1 MRMVAFDTET
11 VDGEPLTLQIAD
23 ADGAELIYVSRGTI
37 LTSFLEALRRRGA
50 SAGPNLAWA
59 HHLEFDVGVIFIEEP
74 GIWKARK
81 GHIET
86 ELADGTRVELAY
98 HHLHNPFYHLIIGTQ
113 HWLLPDTMSFV
124 RHSLETACK
133 LLSLPVQKLPRP
145 TYLGTRPPTDAERP
159 DFEAYAK
166 NDALATYALAQYLI
180 NRHREL
186 GIGPTVSIAQ
196 FASAVFRS

>member
-1 MRMVAFDTET
+1 MVEFDTET

-23 ADGAELIYVSRGTI
+23 AGGVELAYVSRETI
-37 LTSFLEALRRRGA
+37 LPTFLEALRRRGA
-50 SAGPNLAWA
+50 ATGPNLAWA
-59 HHLEFDVGVIFIEEP
+59 HHLEFDFGVIFIEEP

-81 GHIET
+81 GHIES

-113 HWLLPDTMSFV
+113 HWLLLDTMSFV
-124 RHSLETACK
+124 RRSLETACK
-133 LLSLPVQKLPRP
+133 RLRLRVQKLPRP
-145 TYLGTRPPTDAERP
+145 AYLGTRPPTNAERS

-166 NDALATYALAQYLI
+166 NDALATYALAEYLI
-180 NRHREL
+180 DRHREL

-196 FASAVFRS
+196 